1 MQTPSTS
8 TSCGCADA
16 ASPFDRPSEDVVLRT
31 SDGTEFYVNKW
42 VLRHISS
49 FFADMFD
56 VPQPT
61 VTKPEDA
68 SSEIDLGPS
77 RLEGSIRDVEIYAP
91 SSHPL
96 PTAIPATEDAPTLG
110 LLLKLCYPSVNL
122 PTFPTFD
129 SMKPVLAA
137 AHKYDIEHVFD
148 VLRPRLRE
156 ISRKT
161 PVRVFAF
168 AARYG
173 SRRDGSRMSALMQD
187 AARDFLTLPDMWCYA
202 DELASIDAATYY
214 RLIMYRNLC
223 TSALQE
229 LRYTPLRTWF
239 SQPQDWTWF
248 TCGSCGQH
256 PGKNWIHDCDHD
268 CKAATWFQ
276 AHWARLCDVLGKT
289 PHAEAIRDA
298 ELADQVLQEAYRCEN
313 CRTYKVSGSEQIR
326 RFTDLFAA
334 DIEKRLS
341 KVGVS
346 TRGITQPVL
355 TVCMARYPLTIFLAS
370 HSRAS
375 HRSLLMRP
383 R

>member
-1 MQTPSTS
+1 MSNTEPETPMQTPSTS
-8 TSCGCADA
+8 TSGGRADA
-16 ASPFDRPSEDVVLRT
+16 ANPFDRPSEDVVLRT
-31 SDGTEFYVNKW
+31 SDETEFYVNKW
-42 VLRHISS
+42 VLRDISS

-61 VTKPEDA
+61 VTKAEDA
-68 SSEIDLGPS
+68 SSDIDLGPS
-77 RLEGSIRDVEIYAP
+77 ISRLEGSTGDVEVSAP
-91 SSHPL
+91 SSPPL
-96 PTAIPATEDAPTLG
+96 PTVIPVTEDATTLG

-173 SRRDGSRMSALMQD
+173 SRGDGSRMSALMQD

-229 LRYTPLRTWF
+229 LRHTPLRAWFSGPPWF
-239 SQPQDWTWF
+239 SQPQEWIWF
-248 TCGSCGQH
+248 SCCGQH
-256 PGKNWIHDCDHD
+256 PGKNWNHDCDQD
-268 CKAATWFQ
+268 CTAATWFQ

-289 PHAEAIRDA
+289 PHAEAIRDPK
-298 ELADQVLQEAYRCEN
+298 LADQVLQEAYRCEG

-326 RFTDLFAA
+326 RFTNLFAA
-334 DIEKRLS
+334 DVEKRLS
-341 KVGVS
+341 KIS
-346 TRGITQPVL
+346 LDNIPCIAL
-355 TVCMARYPLTIFLAS
+355 TGEPEVPPDEA
-370 HSRAS
+370 
-375 HRSLLMRP
+375 
-383 R
+383 